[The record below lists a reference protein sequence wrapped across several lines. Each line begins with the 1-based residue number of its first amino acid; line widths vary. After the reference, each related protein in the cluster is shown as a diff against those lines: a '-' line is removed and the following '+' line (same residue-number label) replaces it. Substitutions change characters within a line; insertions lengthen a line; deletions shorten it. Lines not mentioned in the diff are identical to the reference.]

1 LTNLLK
7 QPFNA
12 GANYIY
18 HGPTENGKGR
28 RTNLSYINPYANYS
42 DLLTGLVR
50 AVEQGK
56 NVDQALT
63 AIVGRTIIG
72 PLLGFLGPS
81 MLAKA
86 INEVL
91 FNRDNYGRDI
101 TSSKEMWTSTHAGNI
116 LGSLWNAY
124 KPGVWKSGQDVKTAL
139 EGESKKELYENAP
152 WFKILGGD
160 KFGIRKGKT
169 AKKIYLQDAITG
181 MIGFKPEAYDINEI
195 FPVKLKVL
203 ERNRRG
209 TKSIFKD
216 LYQNKGIISKEDLL
230 ESYKKSLDTHFSYT
244 QDMYDLIDQ
253 YRAAASF
260 KNKKGIMEPATPQ
273 QIKSVITKYG
283 LFSNRFDKKSFLNI
297 LSNQYIPPEINR
309 KDIQSYLK
317 EAQLENRK
325 PNFDS
330 DIVIELEAIRNR
342 YMAENIV
349 KPNVFPAEGN
359 E

>member
-1 LTNLLK
+1 M
-7 QPFNA
+7 F
-12 GANYIY
+12 
-18 HGPTENGKGR
+18 
-28 RTNLSYINPYANYS
+28 
-42 DLLTGLVR
+42 
-50 AVEQGK
+50 
-56 NVDQALT
+56 
-63 AIVGRTIIG
+63 
-72 PLLGFLGPS
+72 
-81 MLAKA
+81 
-86 INEVL
+86 
-91 FNRDNYGRDI
+91 
-101 TSSKEMWTSTHAGNI
+101 
-116 LGSLWNAY
+116 
-124 KPGVWKSGQDVKTAL
+124 
-139 EGESKKELYENAP
+139 
-152 WFKILGGD
+152 
-160 KFGIRKGKT
+160 
-169 AKKIYLQDAITG
+169 
-181 MIGFKPEAYDINEI
+181 GFKPEAYDINEI

-260 KNKKGIMEPATPQ
+260 KNKKGIMEPAPPQ

-297 LSNQYIPPEINR
+297 LSNQYIPPEINN

-342 YMAENIV
+342 YLLENIV